1 MGMTDWDIR
10 VILDYLPGGVLSGFL
25 LQIHRDDQSVLTTS
39 PQISVGLAGA
49 LIGAAKH
56 GANTDLNQIGPVVLP
71 GWWNNE
77 VVGRGLTD
85 AARQA
90 LKGAAE
96 HRW

>member
-10 VILDYLPGGVLSGFL
+10 VILDYLPNGILSGLL

-39 PQISVGLAGA
+39 PMISVGLAGA
-49 LIGAAKH
+49 LFGTAKH
-56 GANTDLNQIGPVVLP
+56 GTNGDLNQIGAVVFP
-71 GWWNNE
+71 GWWSNE